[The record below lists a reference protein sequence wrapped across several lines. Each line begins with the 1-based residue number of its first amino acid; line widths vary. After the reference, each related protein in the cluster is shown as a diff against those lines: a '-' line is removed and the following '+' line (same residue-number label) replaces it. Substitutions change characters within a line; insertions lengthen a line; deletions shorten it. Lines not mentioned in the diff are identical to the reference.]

1 MSTFTQLIRQEANAI
16 WEANLDHPFVQGIAK
31 GSLPIENFRYYVL
44 QDSYYLSHFARIQA
58 IAASRAEELS
68 ITAKMAAHAQGTFQA
83 ELSLHEKFIGQLG
96 VTREELQSFL
106 PAPTA
111 YAYTS
116 HLYRVAASGSLGEI
130 IAAMLPCY
138 WIYYE
143 IGETLKHAAPE
154 TPIYQEWIA
163 AYGSDWFSELVN
175 EQLSLLDT
183 IAENASEKE
192 REKMKQHFIYSCHYE
207 LKFWE
212 MAHTLEGWSITNKK
226 AAVH

>member
-1 MSTFTQLIRQEANAI
+1 MSTFTQMIRQEASAI
-16 WEANLDHPFVQGIAK
+16 WEANLHHPFVQGIAK
-31 GSLPIENFRYYVL
+31 GTLPIENFRYYVL

-68 ITAKMAAHAQGTFQA
+68 ITAKMAAHAQGTYQA
-83 ELSLHEKFIGQLG
+83 ELSLHEGFMGQLG
-96 VTREELQSFL
+96 VTKEELQSFR

-130 IAAMLPCY
+130 IAALLPCY

-143 IGETLKHAAPE
+143 IGERMKHAAPG
-154 TPIYQEWIA
+154 TPIYQEWIG

-175 EQLSLLDT
+175 EQLSLLDS
-183 IAENASEKE
+183 ISESASEKE
-192 REKMKQHFIYSCHYE
+192 KEKMKQHFLYSCHYE

-212 MAHTLEGWSITNKK
+212 MASTLEGWSINNNKT
-226 AAVH
+226 AVQ